1 MRRSYGVMLL
11 VVLGSVLSS
20 GGCRKDNP
28 PPIDIGLHDGMG
40 GGDFQL
46 REGSRLK
53 SCCIKESK
61 GWYCPPSCLEN
72 AWMTTQ
78 EDMEAWAGWCYGASR
93 KDVRKSLKGIQKSVG
108 R

>member
-20 GGCRKDNP
+20 GGCRKDSP
-28 PPIDIGLHDGMG
+28 PRIDICLGDGAG
-40 GGDFQL
+40 GADCVL
-46 REGSRLK
+46 REGSDLLGK
-53 SCCIKESK
+53 CIREER
-61 GWYCPPSCLEN
+61 GWYCPPSALEN

-78 EDMEAWAGWCYGASR
+78 GDMEAWSSWCYNTS
-93 KDVRKSLKGIQKSVG
+93 KKNVRSQMRAIQKAV